1 MLPAGVL
8 PRGLSRVQAAAYVG
22 VSPTMFDRMVKDL
35 LMPKPVRVYG
45 RTIWDIQKLDA
56 AFAAL
61 DTGEEADDPWG
72 RMRA

>member
-1 MLPAGVL
+1 
-8 PRGLSRVQAAAYVG
+8 
-22 VSPTMFDRMVKDL
+22 MVKDL